1 MGSASGGMRI
11 GKFRVTRFGFQLVIS
26 ARLNV
31 IRDLLVIAAFV
42 GAVLTYLD
50 IIPASPA
57 IIPDVNR
64 LGISVV
70 IGLAVSPASGEGVRH
85 CAIAIPLPD
94 LVRGWITNP
103 AAIRPAVSSRV

>member
-1 MGSASGGMRI
+1 MRI

-57 IIPDVNR
+57 VIPDVNR

-70 IGLAVSPASGEGVRH
+70 IGLAVSPASSKSVEHR
-85 CAIAIPLPD
+85 A
-94 LVRGWITNP
+94 
-103 AAIRPAVSSRV
+103 

>member
-1 MGSASGGMRI
+1 MGIS
-11 GKFRVTRFGFQLVIS
+11 KFRVAGLASYDVIAAS
-26 ARLNV
+26 LNV
-31 IRDLLVIAAFV
+31 ICNLLVIAAFV

-70 IGLAVSPASGEGVRH
+70 IGLAVSRIPARSGAGLDNQ
-85 CAIAIPLPD
+85 P
-94 LVRGWITNP
+94 
-103 AAIRPAVSSRV
+103 SSNTPRYFFACLEQ